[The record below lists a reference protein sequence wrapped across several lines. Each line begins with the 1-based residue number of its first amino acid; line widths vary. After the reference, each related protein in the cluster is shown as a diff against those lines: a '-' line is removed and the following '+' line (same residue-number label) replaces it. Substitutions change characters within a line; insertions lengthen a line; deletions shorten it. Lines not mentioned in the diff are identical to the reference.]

1 MTRSSTCSP
10 NSSRAR
16 RHRTPAASGRRR
28 EQACL
33 RLSIIRSVE
42 SSSLRRRG
50 ERSFGTAG
58 AQPRR
63 ARSPPRL
70 ALLRGPRAYF
80 STREDLLSAAFDHI
94 QLQTSSRTIRAT
106 EGQHGM
112 AALRSCCLEILP
124 LDATSRDEA
133 VWSSRSG
140 RKHSPTP
147 ASPNATNGPR
157 VSGEQ
162 RSSTSSPGPAKQA
175 RSIPTCATSRSS
187 VTFSPLSSG
196 RRSPRRSCRVVRQ
209 HRRRSPNSTA
219 ISTHSTPT
227 LNLSGGM
234 AVHAANL
241 CGRVTVMR

>member
-1 MTRSSTCSP
+1 MANDRSGWLGRSHDERDRHRGWLCHGA
-10 NSSRAR
+10 RAR
-16 RHRTPAASGRRR
+16 TSHQGGPAVGR
-28 EQACL
+28 L
-33 RLSIIRSVE
+33 RPHL
-42 SSSLRRRG
+42 
-50 ERSFGTAG
+50 
-58 AQPRR
+58 
-63 ARSPPRL
+63 
-70 ALLRGPRAYF
+70 
-80 STREDLLSAAFDHI
+80 TRP
-94 QLQTSSRTIRAT
+94 
-106 EGQHGM
+106 

-162 RSSTSSPGPAKQA
+162 RSSTSSPRPAKQA

-196 RRSPRRSCRVVRQ
+196 RRSPRRSCRVLRQ

-219 ISTHSTPT
+219 ISTHPTPH
-227 LNLSGGM
+227 SGLERGYGPSM
-234 AVHAANL
+234 LRIFAV
-241 CGRVTVMR
+241 G

>member
-1 MTRSSTCSP
+1 MANDRSGWLGRSHDERDRHRGWLCHGA
-10 NSSRAR
+10 RAR
-16 RHRTPAASGRRR
+16 T
-28 EQACL
+28 
-33 RLSIIRSVE
+33 
-42 SSSLRRRG
+42 
-50 ERSFGTAG
+50 
-58 AQPRR
+58 
-63 ARSPPRL
+63 SPPMRTCC
-70 ALLRGPRAYF
+70 RPP
-80 STREDLLSAAFDHI
+80 STTSN
-94 QLQTSSRTIRAT
+94 QTSSRTIRAT

-140 RKHSPTP
+140 SKLSPTP

-162 RSSTSSPGPAKQA
+162 RSSTSSPRPAKQA

-196 RRSPRRSCRVVRQ
+196 RRSPRRSCRVLRQ

-219 ISTHSTPT
+219 ISTHSTPHSE
-227 LNLSGGM
+227 LERGYGPSMLRIF
-234 AVHAANL
+234 AV
-241 CGRVTVMR
+241 G